1 MRCVVAHV
9 NTTEDSATLA
19 VVLATPPEEVVAA
32 LEAAIAA
39 TAVLAALRT
48 PRATRVS
55 VLTTQR
61 LHTATITVI
70 SV

>member
-19 VVLATPPEEVVAA
+19 VVLTTSPEDVVAA
-32 LEAAIAA
+32 LEAAIAT

-61 LHTATITVI
+61 LHTARLTVI